1 LNGKPIDLF
10 PWPPVISFPF
20 PWPLHEYH
28 DLAGCDGHGWP
39 RAAEILGGFGI
50 FSQKAEKTES
60 RDERLFKIA
69 GCLSRAVA
77 V

>member
-1 LNGKPIDLF
+1 MASGLPGF
-10 PWPPVISFPF
+10 PV
-20 PWPLHEYH
+20 EYH
-28 DLAGCDGHGWP
+28 DFTVVTNMGWP
-39 RAAEILGGFGI
+39 AGLGALRK
-50 FSQKAEKTES
+50 FSQKAEKTS